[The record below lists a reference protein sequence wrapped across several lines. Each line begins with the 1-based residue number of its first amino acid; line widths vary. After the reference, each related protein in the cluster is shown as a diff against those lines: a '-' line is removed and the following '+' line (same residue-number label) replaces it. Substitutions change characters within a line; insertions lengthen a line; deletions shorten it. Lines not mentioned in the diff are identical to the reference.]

1 MDRAPASAAVDSG
14 FDSHGT
20 FLWLLNMETDFMQK
34 NMQDW
39 SLDEEYLEQK
49 MPANMIIIV
58 NDCSEREIKSL
69 ATDLQS
75 SAIF

>member
-1 MDRAPASAAVDSG
+1 
-14 FDSHGT
+14 
-20 FLWLLNMETDFMQK
+20 MQK

-49 MPANMIIIV
+49 MPANMV
-58 NDCSEREIKSL
+58 TVANDCSKREIKSL
-69 ATDLQS
+69 ATDFQS